1 MSGRKLIVGWLA
13 VEAVTETDVRDIAKA
28 GAAGIVQL
36 NRAGHTTM
44 PRQCDHVFRPQSCK
58 LLPLEYYLMYL
69 LRLLHPDTDTEI
81 FFKFFAG
88 P

>member
-13 VEAVTETDVRDIAKA
+13 VEAVTETDVRDVAKA

-58 LLPLEYYLMYL
+58 LLEYYLMYL